1 MVLLLDNFDSFTYN
15 LYDYLSRVGA
25 QVTVLRNDQPLSA
38 LTARAWSAV
47 VLSPGPG
54 RPQAAGNMPAF
65 IAHCATKGFPFP
77 ILGVCLG
84 HQALGEYFGAKLQ
97 RATYPMHGKI
107 SRIFLEEQ
115 ARNSVL
121 FRHLPSHFE
130 VVRYHSLLL
139 TDLPATLR
147 PLAYTQKGEL
157 MAFEHRHFP
166 IFGVQFH
173 PEAALSEQGL
183 EILKNFVDYTVQK
196 ISFFA

>member
-1 MVLLLDNFDSFTYN
+1 MLLLLDNFDSFTYN

-25 QVTVLRNDQPLSA
+25 QVRVLRNDQPLSA
-38 LTARAWSAV
+38 LTAEAWSAV
-47 VLSPGPG
+47 VLSPGHG

-65 IAHCATKGFPFP
+65 IAHYAKKGFPLP

-107 SRIFLEEQ
+107 SRVFLEKQ
-115 ARNSVL
+115 AQDSVL
-121 FRHLPSHFE
+121 FRRLPAQFE

-139 TDLPATLR
+139 TDLPASLR

-157 MAFEHRHFP
+157 MAFEHCHFP

-183 EILKNFVDYTVQK
+183 EILRNFVTYTVEK
-196 ISFFA
+196 K